1 MTRSVVIGWAFSA
14 AAVAIVACRPWPAN
28 DAPGPAVAAR
38 EARGAQTPERF
49 DSGRAW
55 EHLRQMVSFGPRPSG
70 SAALR
75 QKRAYITRQ
84 LAAAGLTVR
93 EQPFTAQTP
102 KGAVEMAN
110 LLVPL
115 PGRRQEKILISG
127 HYDTKIIRDSVFV
140 GANDGASSAAMLIE
154 LARVLNDRPRE
165 FTWEI
170 VWFDGEEAVCI
181 GWTECRAP
189 DGSPDNT
196 YGSRHYVQAARQ
208 AGELS
213 SIRAMILLD
222 MVGARDLKVR
232 RDTQFSAPWLVDLVW
247 ARANALGYGS
257 TFLDAEY
264 PVGGDDHQAFAEA
277 GIPTV
282 DIIDLADFPQWHN
295 LVCCD
300 DLEHVSARSLQIV
313 GEVVLASL
321 PEIEKRLVQR

>member
-75 QKRAYITRQ
+75 QTRAYITRQ

-115 PGRRQEKILISG
+115 PGRRQEK
-127 HYDTKIIRDSVFV
+127 
-140 GANDGASSAAMLIE
+140 
-154 LARVLNDRPRE
+154 
-165 FTWEI
+165 
-170 VWFDGEEAVCI
+170 
-181 GWTECRAP
+181 AP